1 MTQPDH
7 QDATQLMED
16 LREAAKKMTPQDRM
30 RQRIE
35 YAVMSTAPD
44 DREAQ
49 NRIRRQLDGTSRAN
63 LADNVIVSAS

>member
-7 QDATQLMED
+7 QDATQIMES
-16 LREAAKKMTPQDRM
+16 LREAAMKMTPQDRM
-30 RQRIE
+30 RQKIE

-49 NRIRRQLDGTSRAN
+49 NRICRELEEQYGLPPA
-63 LADNVIVSAS
+63 A

>member
-7 QDATQLMED
+7 QDAARLLEN

-30 RQRIE
+30 RQKIE

-44 DREAQ
+44 DKKAQ
-49 NRIRRQLDGTSRAN
+49 NRLRQELEEQYGLPPAVRW
-63 LADNVIVSAS
+63 

>member
-7 QDATQLMED
+7 QDAARLLEN

-30 RQRIE
+30 RQKIE

-44 DREAQ
+44 DKKAQ
-49 NRIRRQLDGTSRAN
+49 NRLRQELEEQYGLPPTVRW
-63 LADNVIVSAS
+63 

>member
-1 MTQPDH
+1 
-7 QDATQLMED
+7 MED

-35 YAVMSTAPD
+35 CAAMSTAPD

-49 NRIRRQLDGTSRAN
+49 NRIRRELEEQYGLPPA
-63 LADNVIVSAS
+63 A

>member
-16 LREAAKKMTPQDRM
+16 LRKAAKEMTPQDRM

-44 DREAQ
+44 DREVQ
-49 NRIRRQLDGTSRAN
+49 NRLRQQLEEQYGLPPA
-63 LADNVIVSAS
+63 A